1 MNSSQEKNSITP
13 VEAIDAI
20 EEVAGTYP
28 GFRRAHAKGIGFDAL
43 FTSNGNAA
51 PFTEAKF
58 LQAGQVNAVVRF
70 SHASPVPDF
79 SERLM
84 PIKGMAVQFQV
95 DDNKPVS
102 FAMANVP
109 IFPTKT
115 PEAFIRL
122 IKVLGGSEKSF
133 NEKLKIISNDTEFK
147 TVPSLL
153 KQLKTPSSFA
163 STSFW
168 AIHAYILTTA
178 LGEQQAVRFSF
189 VPVTNA
195 SKLPFSTKDM
205 EQELLERMS
214 TSQVAFRLMM
224 TVASPEDP
232 TDDPSVS
239 WPDERLVIDV
249 GNLVLLKK
257 REDNAENHF
266 FDPTHEV
273 SGFSCS
279 DDPVL
284 QYRSPLYEE
293 SYRRRS
299 NHM

>member
-1 MNSSQEKNSITP
+1 MNSSQENYSIP
-13 VEAIDAI
+13 PAEAIDAI
-20 EEVAGTYP
+20 EEVAGKHP
-28 GFRRAHAKGIGFDAL
+28 GFRRAHAKGIGFDAI

-58 LQAGQVNAVVRF
+58 LQAGKVNAVVRF
-70 SHASPVPDF
+70 SHASPVPDS
-79 SERLM
+79 SERLI

-95 DDNKPVS
+95 DENKPVS
-102 FAMANVP
+102 LAMANVP

-122 IKVLGGSEKSF
+122 IKVFGGSEQTVK
-133 NEKLKIISNDTEFK
+133 EKLETISKDTEFK

-178 LGEQQAVRFSF
+178 VGEQQAVRFSF
-189 VPVTNA
+189 VPVMKA
-195 SKLPFSTKDM
+195 SKLPFSTNDM
-205 EQELLERMS
+205 EQELLDRMS

-224 TVASPEDP
+224 TVASPEDSAE
-232 TDDPSVS
+232 DPSVS
-239 WPDERLVIDV
+239 WPDDRLVIDV
-249 GNLVLLKK
+249 GNLVLLQYRK
-257 REDNAENHF
+257 DNAENHI

-293 SYRRRS
+293 SFRRRS
-299 NHM
+299 KNR